1 MLRDVATA
9 IFGPSRASARWAAAA
24 YLDELESDV
33 GGEIVPREQI
43 VQVYDER
50 RVDRGWPRLPEKL
63 LLAEL
68 SALGCPVVEGVK
80 VPWRRPLPSLSG
92 PAPATPPPVPI
103 VVPQPK
109 PQRQPVA
116 VRKVGISRNEALLDL
131 QARLRRGETI
141 PSQDALRDA
150 WGVNKATVSRWL
162 AAWEGKGWIP
172 YRQRD
177 GRCNVIHLNREPRR
191 VAC

>member
-1 MLRDVATA
+1 MLRDVATSL
-9 IFGPSRASARWAAAA
+9 FGPSRATVRRAVSA

-33 GGEIVPREQI
+33 GGEIVLRDQI
-43 VQVYDER
+43 VKVYGER
-50 RVDRGWPRLPEKL
+50 RADRGWPRLSEKL

-68 SALGCPVVEGVK
+68 SAIGCPVVEGVK
-80 VPWRRPLPSLSG
+80 VPWRRPLPSLG
-92 PAPATPPPVPI
+92 APAPVAPPPSPI

-109 PQRQPVA
+109 PERQPVA
-116 VRKVGISRNEALLDL
+116 ARKVGISRNEALLDL

-162 AAWEGKGWIP
+162 ATWEDKGWIP
-172 YRQRD
+172 YRRRD
-177 GRCNVIHLNREPRR
+177 GRCNVIHLQREQGRA
-191 VAC
+191 VA